1 MKQLKM
7 RRPSAPV
14 KELPLPAGYR
24 YELYSGLQEQIEDW
38 KNICSNGLIRPGE
51 DGDFWFSE
59 TILKRPNLIP
69 EEDLF
74 FIVDDAGRRV
84 ATTAAV
90 KLDDGVGYVH
100 MVASLPET
108 RGKGLGHAMTSHA
121 LAMIEARGVS
131 STYLTTDDFR
141 VAAVKVYLD
150 AGFLPVIYEDPES
163 DMTDRWNKMLEL
175 LHYPAVEYLHE

>member
-7 RRPSAPV
+7 IRPCAPV
-14 KELPLPAGYR
+14 TELPLPAGYR
-24 YELYSGLQEQIEDW
+24 YEMYCGAPEQIEDW
-38 KNICSNGLIRPGE
+38 KTICKNGLIRPE
-51 DGDFWFSE
+51 DDADDRFRAM
-59 TILKRPNLIP
+59 ILERDGVHPT
-69 EEDLF
+69 EDLF
-74 FIVDDAGRRV
+74 FIVDDTGRRV

-90 KLDDGVGYVH
+90 KREDGIGNVH

-108 RGKGLGHAMTSHA
+108 RGKGLGHIMISHT
-121 LAMIEARGVS
+121 LAMIEARGVPY
-131 STYLTTDDFR
+131 TYLTTDDFR

-175 LHYPAVEYLHE
+175 LHYPPVEYLSE